1 MELPPTRCRGGP
13 AVDHRFQDG
22 AVKPV
27 VALTVTLVEISASF
41 QMLEYALK
49 RLTDAVGGRSL
60 YQPTLKIALNNYNV
74 VDLSTG
80 GLSKNYFRFELRH
93 LEI

>member
-1 MELPPTRCRGGP
+1 MPWRPTLDFKM
-13 AVDHRFQDG
+13 A

-27 VALTVTLVEISASF
+27 VALTVALVDISASF

-49 RLTDAVGGRSL
+49 RLTDAVDGRSL
-60 YQPTLKIALNNYNV
+60 YRPTLQIALSNYNV

-80 GLSKNYFRFELRH
+80 T
-93 LEI
+93 

>member
-1 MELPPTRCRGGP
+1 VPWRPTLDFKM
-13 AVDHRFQDG
+13 A

-27 VALTVTLVEISASF
+27 VALTVALVDISASF

-49 RLTDAVGGRSL
+49 RLTDAVDGRSL
-60 YQPTLKIALNNYNV
+60 YNPTLKIALSNYNV

-80 GLSKNYFRFELRH
+80 T
-93 LEI
+93 

>member
-1 MELPPTRCRGGP
+1 MPWRPTLDFKM
-13 AVDHRFQDG
+13 A

-27 VALTVTLVEISASF
+27 VALTVALVEISASF

-49 RLTDAVGGRSL
+49 RLTGAVDERSL
-60 YQPTLKIALNNYNV
+60 YNPTLKIVLSNYKV

-80 GLSKNYFRFELRH
+80 T
-93 LEI
+93 